1 MSFRIVWVVVALAL
15 FISACSGATPPSADN
30 TTSAPVDSATT
41 APADSAANLPVG
53 EAMDETILVTEAW
66 VRSAGSASVDGG
78 ASSNNGNEQATGE
91 ATSATGVGQATS
103 ENGAVYM
110 TIRNMTDVEDK
121 LVKAESDIAE
131 AIELHAVEDNN
142 GVMEMRPVPQLD
154 IPAGGE
160 VELRPG
166 GFHVMLIGLNQ
177 ELTPGSLI
185 DVTLQFEQAGEIAV
199 QAEVR

>member
-1 MSFRIVWVVVALAL
+1 MAL
-15 FISACSGATPPSADN
+15 FISGCSGTTPPPADN
-30 TTSAPVDSATT
+30 VVSAPTDSATT
-41 APADSAANLPVG
+41 APADSAASLPVG
-53 EAMDETILVTEAW
+53 EAMAETILVTEAW
-66 VRSAGSASVDGG
+66 VRSAGSASMDGG
-78 ASSNNGNEQATGE
+78 TGGNTGNSPATEE
-91 ATSATGVGQATS
+91 ATSATVAGETTG

-110 TIRNMTDVEDK
+110 TIRNMADRDDK
-121 LVKAESDIAE
+121 LIKAESNIAD

-166 GFHVMLIGLNQ
+166 GFHVMLIGINQ
-177 ELTPGSLI
+177 ALTPGSLI
-185 DVTLQFEQAGEIAV
+185 DVTLQFEQAGAIAV